1 MTPGGQAQ
9 IGNVD
14 LVKQLNSAAVYRLI
28 DQYGPISR
36 IQIAEQSQLAPA
48 SVTKITRQL
57 IERGLIKEV
66 DQQAS
71 TGGRRAISIV
81 TETRN
86 FHAIGVRL
94 GRHDAT
100 ITLFDLSSKVLAEEH
115 YPLPER
121 TQQTLEHAL
130 LNAIAQFIDS
140 YQRKLRELIAISV
153 ILPGLVDPDSGKIH
167 YMPHIQVENWGL
179 VEALEERFKVTCF
192 VGHDIRSLAFF
203 FMPHIQVENWG
214 LVEALEE
221 RFKVTC
227 FVGHD
232 IRSLAL
238 AEHYF
243 GASQDCEDSILV
255 RVHRGTGAGIISN
268 GRIFIGRNG
277 NVGEIGHIQVE
288 PLGERCHCGNFGCLE
303 TIAANAA
310 IEQRVLNLLKQGYQ
324 SRVPL
329 DDCTIKT
336 ICKAA
341 NKGDSLASEVIEYVG
356 RHLGKTIAIAI
367 NLFNPQKI
375 VIAGEITEADKVLL
389 PAIESCIN
397 TQALKAFRTN
407 LPVVRS
413 ELDHRSAIGAF
424 ALVKRAMLNGILLQH
439 LLEN

>member
-1 MTPGGQAQ
+1 MTTGGQAQ

-28 DQYGPISR
+28 DQHGPISR

-81 TETRN
+81 TETRQ
-86 FHAIGVRL
+86 FQAIGVRL

-100 ITLFDLSSKVLAEEH
+100 LTLYDLSSKVLAEEH
-115 YPLPER
+115 FPLPQR
-121 TQQTLEHAL
+121 TQETLEHEL
-130 LNAIAQFIDS
+130 LNTIATFLTTW
-140 YQRKLRELIAISV
+140 QRKIRELIAISV
-153 ILPGLVDPDSGKIH
+153 ILPGLVDPESGVVR
-167 YMPHIQVENWGL
+167 YMPHIAVENWPL
-179 VEALEERFKVTCF
+179 VKALETRFN
-192 VGHDIRSLAFF
+192 L
-203 FMPHIQVENWG
+203 
-214 LVEALEE
+214 
-221 RFKVTC
+221 TC

-243 GASQDCEDSILV
+243 GATRDCEDSILV

-277 NVGEIGHIQVE
+277 NVGEIGHIQVD

-310 IEQRVLNLLKQGYQ
+310 IEQRVRHLLEQGYQ
-324 SRVPL
+324 SRLTL
-329 DDCTIKT
+329 DDCTIKA

-341 NKGDSLASEVIEYVG
+341 NKGDPLASEVIEHAG
-356 RHLGKTIAIAI
+356 RHLGKAISIAI
-367 NLFNPQKI
+367 NLFNPQKVI
-375 VIAGEITEADKVLL
+375 IAGEIVEAGKVLL

-397 TQALKAFRTN
+397 AQVLKAFRKN
-407 LPVVRS
+407 LPVMTS
-413 ELDHRSAIGAF
+413 ALDHRSAIGAF

-439 LLEN
+439 LLES

>member
-1 MTPGGQAQ
+1 MTTGGQAQ

-28 DQYGPISR
+28 DQQGPISR

-81 TETRN
+81 TETRH
-86 FHAIGVRL
+86 FQAVGVRL

-100 ITLFDLSSKVLAEEH
+100 LTLFDLSSKVLAEEH
-115 YPLPER
+115 FPLPER
-121 TQQTLEHAL
+121 TQETLEHAL
-130 LNAIAQFIDS
+130 LNIIAQFIDTW
-140 YQRKLRELIAISV
+140 QRKIRELIAVSV
-153 ILPGLVDPDSGKIH
+153 ILPGLVDPESGVIR
-167 YMPHIQVENWGL
+167 YMPHINVENWPL
-179 VEALEERFKVTCF
+179 VDALQKRFNV
-192 VGHDIRSLAFF
+192 A
-203 FMPHIQVENWG
+203 
-214 LVEALEE
+214 
-221 RFKVTC
+221 C

-243 GASQDCEDSILV
+243 GATRDCEDSILV

-277 NVGEIGHIQVE
+277 NVGEIGHIQVD

-303 TIAANAA
+303 TVAANAA
-310 IEQRVLNLLKQGYQ
+310 IEQRVRQLLEQGHP
-324 SRVPL
+324 SRL
-329 DDCTIKT
+329 TQDECNIKA

-341 NKGDSLASEVIEYVG
+341 NRGDALACEVVERVG
-356 RHLGKTIAIAI
+356 RQLGKTIAIAI
-367 NLFNPQKI
+367 NLFNPQKV
-375 VIAGEITEADKVLL
+375 VIAGEIVEAQKVLL

-397 TQALKAFRTN
+397 TQSLKAFRKN
-407 LPVVRS
+407 LPVVPS
-413 ELDHRSAIGAF
+413 QLDHRSAIGAF
-424 ALVKRAMLNGILLQH
+424 ALVKRAMLNGLLLQR
-439 LLEN
+439 LLES

>member
-1 MTPGGQAQ
+1 MTTGGQTQ

-28 DQYGPISR
+28 DQQGPISR
-36 IQIAEQSQLAPA
+36 IQIAELSQLAPA

-81 TETRN
+81 TETRG
-86 FHAIGVRL
+86 FHTIGVRL

-100 ITLFDLSSKVLAEEH
+100 LTLFDLSGKSLAQED

-121 TQQTLEHAL
+121 TQETLENTL
-130 LNAIAQFIDS
+130 FQAIASFMEHH
-140 YQRKLRELIAISV
+140 QRKIRELIAISV
-153 ILPGLVDPDSGKIH
+153 ILPGLVDPVNGIIR
-167 YMPHIQVENWGL
+167 YMPHINVSQWPL
-179 VEALEERFKVTCF
+179 VERLQQRFKVT
-192 VGHDIRSLAFF
+192 S
-203 FMPHIQVENWG
+203 
-214 LVEALEE
+214 
-221 RFKVTC
+221 

-243 GASQDCEDSILV
+243 GASRDCADSIVV
-255 RVHRGTGAGIISN
+255 RVHRGTGAGIITN
-268 GRIFIGRNG
+268 GHIFLGSNG
-277 NVGEIGHIQVE
+277 NVGEIGHIQVD

-303 TIAANAA
+303 TIAANGA
-310 IEQRVLNLLKQGYQ
+310 IENRVRHLLQQGYP
-324 SRVPL
+324 SSLTPE
-329 DDCTIKT
+329 DCQMPQ

-341 NKGDSLASEVIEYVG
+341 NQGDALSCEVIEYVG
-356 RHLGKTIAIAI
+356 RYLGKAIAIAI
-367 NLFNPQKI
+367 NLFNPQKV
-375 VIAGEITEADKVLL
+375 VIAGEITDAEKVLL
-389 PAIESCIN
+389 PAIEGCIN
-397 TQALKAFRTN
+397 TQVLAAFRKN

-424 ALVKRAMLNGILLQH
+424 ALAKRAMLNGILLQH
-439 LLEN
+439 LLEE

>member
-28 DQYGPISR
+28 DQHGPISR

-71 TGGRRAISIV
+71 TGGRRAISII

-86 FHAIGVRL
+86 FQAIGVRL
-94 GRHDAT
+94 GRHDT
-100 ITLFDLSSKVLAEEH
+100 TLTLYDLSSKAIAEEH

-121 TQQTLEHAL
+121 TQETLE
-130 LNAIAQFIDS
+130 NTIAQFIES
-140 YQRKLRELIAISV
+140 CQRKIRELIAISV
-153 ILPGLVDPDSGKIH
+153 ILPGLVDPESGVIR

-179 VEALEERFKVTCF
+179 VDALEK
-192 VGHDIRSLAFF
+192 
-203 FMPHIQVENWG
+203 
-214 LVEALEE
+214 

-303 TIAANAA
+303 TIAANTA
-310 IEQRVLNLLKQGYQ
+310 IEQRVRHLLEQGYQ
-324 SRVPL
+324 SRVTL
-329 DDCTIKT
+329 DDCKIGN

-341 NKGDSLASEVIEYVG
+341 NKGDALACEVIEQVG

-367 NLFNPQKI
+367 NLFNPQKV
-375 VIAGEITEADKVLL
+375 VIAGEIVEAEKVLL
-389 PAIESCIN
+389 PAIEGCIN
-397 TQALKAFRTN
+397 TQALKAFRQN

-413 ELDHRSAIGAF
+413 KLDHRSAIGAF

-439 LLEN
+439 LLES

>member
-1 MTPGGQAQ
+1 MQVRIAKTPFWC
-9 IGNVD
+9 V
-14 LVKQLNSAAVYRLI
+14 S
-28 DQYGPISR
+28 
-36 IQIAEQSQLAPA
+36 IAEP
-48 SVTKITRQL
+48 
-57 IERGLIKEV
+57 G
-66 DQQAS
+66 
-71 TGGRRAISIV
+71 
-81 TETRN
+81 
-86 FHAIGVRL
+86 
-94 GRHDAT
+94 
-100 ITLFDLSSKVLAEEH
+100 
-115 YPLPER
+115 
-121 TQQTLEHAL
+121 
-130 LNAIAQFIDS
+130 
-140 YQRKLRELIAISV
+140 
-153 ILPGLVDPDSGKIH
+153 PGLLLTGEFLSG
-167 YMPHIQVENWGL
+167 
-179 VEALEERFKVTCF
+179 AT
-192 VGHDIRSLAFF
+192 A
-203 FMPHIQVENWG
+203 
-214 LVEALEE
+214 
-221 RFKVTC
+221 T
-227 FVGHD
+227 
-232 IRSLAL
+232 
-238 AEHYF
+238 F
-243 GASQDCEDSILV
+243 GEDC
-255 RVHRGTGAGIISN
+255 AGV
-268 GRIFIGRNG
+268 F
-277 NVGEIGHIQVE
+277 QVE

>member
-1 MTPGGQAQ
+1 MVTGGQGQ
-9 IGNVD
+9 IGNID

-48 SVTKITRQL
+48 SVTKITRYL

-86 FHAIGVRL
+86 FQAIGVRL
-94 GRHDAT
+94 GRYDAT
-100 ITLFDLSSKVLAEEH
+100 ITLFSLGAKPLAEEH
-115 YPLPER
+115 YALPEK
-121 TQQTLEHAL
+121 TQESLEQAL
-130 LNAIAQFIDS
+130 FNAIHQFIENNA
-140 YQRKLRELIAISV
+140 RKIRELIAISV
-153 ILPGLVDPDSGKIH
+153 ILPGLVEPDDGVVR
-167 YMPHIQVENWGL
+167 YMPHINVDNWPL
-179 VEALEERFKVTCF
+179 SEALENRFN
-192 VGHDIRSLAFF
+192 I
-203 FMPHIQVENWG
+203 
-214 LVEALEE
+214 
-221 RFKVTC
+221 TC

-243 GASQDCEDSILV
+243 GATRECEDAILV
-255 RVHRGTGAGIISN
+255 RVHRGTGAGILSN
-268 GRIFIGRNG
+268 GKIFLGRNG
-277 NVGEIGHIQVE
+277 NVGEIGHIQVD

-310 IEQRVLNLLKQGYQ
+310 IEQRVRHLLDQGYK
-324 SRVPL
+324 SRLTL
-329 DDCTIKT
+329 DDCSINA

-341 NKGDSLASEVIEYVG
+341 NKGDVLACEVLEYVG
-356 RHLGKTIAIAI
+356 RHLGKAISIAI

-375 VIAGEITEADKVLL
+375 VLAGEITAAEKVLL
-389 PAIESCIN
+389 PAIQQCIN
-397 TQALKAFRTN
+397 AQVLVAFRKD
-407 LPVVRS
+407 LPVVCS
-413 ELDHRSAIGAF
+413 QLDDRSAIGAF
-424 ALVKRAMLNGILLQH
+424 ALVKRSMLNGMLLLR